1 MNEALEQVDSIT
13 NNFAELQ
20 DIMKR
25 PTSRGIA
32 DLIDWVERNG
42 KNFAYSLDDLRNT
55 IEHHMEQQV
64 VYGQLQLNADLDKSV
79 EMRVSA

>member
-13 NNFAELQ
+13 ATFGELQ

-42 KNFAYSLDDLRNT
+42 KNFGYALDDLRNT

-64 VYGQLQLNADLDKSV
+64 VYGQLQLNDELKAV
-79 EMRVSA
+79 EMKVSA